1 MNALLQRHTPARL
14 VKIMIA
20 RKGIELGR
28 AREDLAQPNG
38 RAAMN
43 GRYQEGVG
51 VRPLRLSPCLPV
63 PLMPSARID
72 FFRPNAST

>member
-20 RKGIELGR
+20 RKGIELGW

-43 GRYQEGVG
+43 GATKRASECGLSG
-51 VRPLRLSPCLPV
+51 CHGLRLFL
-63 PLMPSARID
+63 
-72 FFRPNAST
+72 